1 VRSRDVERWTY
12 IAGRSIIEQSIAA
25 EADTAKP
32 VPKSKSQAKRFAA
45 LDGLPSDR
53 LADAMIEA
61 ATYAPLGNGFRV
73 IDYIEKTEYA
83 RPVLSCAIKAALRAR
98 ESAPAVET
106 PPNSA

>member
-1 VRSRDVERWTY
+1 L
-12 IAGRSIIEQSIAA
+12 APIEARG
-25 EADTAKP
+25 EVTT
-32 VPKSKSQAKRFAA
+32 
-45 LDGLPSDR
+45 
-53 LADAMIEA
+53 DAMIEA